1 MNGMVI
7 KSTGKLYL
15 VRDGKGEK
23 FSCTIKGVYK
33 LKGFDSTNPIAV
45 GDLVDFDAFEDHS
58 GVITFIHDR
67 KNYMIRKS
75 TNLSR
80 QVHIIAA
87 NLDLAILVASLHSPK
102 TSTGFMDRFL
112 VTAEAYGIPAMIV
125 FNKTDQL
132 NDEMR
137 LFLNE
142 LKGIYEPLGYPCME
156 ISAINGENVDLLADK
171 MKNKVCLLSGH
182 SGVGKSTLIN
192 ALLPLVNRKTAAV
205 SDYHLKGVHTTTFA
219 EMFEMNNGGFIIDT
233 PGIKEFGIVGIE
245 KPEIS
250 GFFPE
255 MKDLRLQC
263 QFHNCLHT
271 NEPICAVK
279 KAAEAGDIH
288 ASRYTNYLSILFAD
302 DYNKK

>member
-15 VRDGKGEK
+15 VRDVEGEK
-23 FSCTIKGVYK
+23 HSCTVKGVYK

-45 GDLVDFDAFEDHS
+45 GDIVDFDVMDGS
-58 GVITFIHDR
+58 TGVITFIHDR

-87 NLDLAILVASLHSPK
+87 NLDLAILIASLHSPR
-102 TSTGFMDRFL
+102 TSPGFIDRFL

-132 NDEMR
+132 NEELR
-137 LFLNE
+137 VSLNE
-142 LKGIYEPLGYPCME
+142 MKRMYESLGYPCLE
-156 ISAINGENVDLLADK
+156 ISALEGENISALFDIIK
-171 MKNKVCLLSGH
+171 GKVCLLSGH
-182 SGVGKSTLIN
+182 SGVGKSTIIN
-192 ALLPLVNRKTAAV
+192 CLQPSVKRKTAAV
-205 SDYHLKGVHTTTFA
+205 SEYHSKGVHTTTFA
-219 EMFEMNNGGFIIDT
+219 EMFEMSNGGFIIDT

-245 KPEIS
+245 KAEIS

-255 MKDLRLQC
+255 MRELRLQC
-263 QFHNCLHT
+263 QFHNCQ
-271 NEPICAVK
+271 
-279 KAAEAGDIH
+279 H
-288 ASRYTNYLSILFAD
+288 ASEPGCAIKLAVEEGRIYVSRYNSYLSILFGD
-302 DYNKK
+302 DFNKK